1 MFNKKKNNKGFTL
14 VELLV
19 VIAIMGILAVVA
31 VPSLFKNINKAH
43 AADAVSYISAYRTAV
58 ISEYTTTGDVP
69 EEEDIEPLVESKPE
83 KAISSVIINSE
94 GKDLV
99 VNFTMTNNEIAEAV
113 KKQLGEE
120 ISNVSGN
127 VVTVTIMAKDTTN

>member
-19 VIAIMGILAVVA
+19 VIAIIGILAVVA

-58 ISEYTTTGDVP
+58 ISEYTTTGTVP
-69 EEEDIEPLVESKPE
+69 NEGEIDPLVESKPE
-83 KAISSVIINSE
+83 KAISGVKIAE
-94 GKDLV
+94 KDANLV
-99 VNFTMTNNEIAEAV
+99 AEFTMTKNEIAEAV
-113 KKQLGEE
+113 KRQLGDVV
-120 ISNVSGN
+120 SNVSDN

>member
-69 EEEDIEPLVESKPE
+69 EEDIEPLVESKPE

-99 VNFTMTNNEIAEAV
+99 VNFTMTKNEIAEAV